1 LAIPVTG
8 NHGEITT
15 HDRHQHRNVNK
26 PLNSNTYQL
35 QNTTMTI
42 SEDIFRAYDIR
53 GIVETAL
60 TPDAVTQIGQAF
72 ATEARAQGQNTV
84 VIGRDGRLSSPELAG
99 ALSNGLR
106 AGGCDVVDIG
116 MVPTPV
122 LYYAT
127 HQLET
132 GTGIMVTGSHNPP
145 QYNGLKM
152 LIAGNTI
159 YGDGITSLY
168 RRIID
173 GSLDSGDGN
182 YHQQDVIPSYIET
195 IVSDIQLAHP
205 LNIAVDCGNGVAGV
219 LAVELFSRLG
229 CDVTEL
235 FCDVD
240 GTFPNHHP
248 DPSKPENLN
257 DIKKVI
263 AEKGLDLGLAF
274 DGDGDRVG
282 IIDDRQNI
290 IWADRQMML
299 YAEDVL
305 NRKPGAQIIF
315 DIKSSTNLARYIEEH
330 GGEPLMWKT
339 GHSFIKAKM
348 KETGAELAGEMS
360 GHIFFKERWF
370 GFDDGLYSA
379 ARMLEILS
387 KHNQASSE
395 VFAELP
401 DSVNTP
407 ELQIHFDEGEHY
419 RFMERFKQEA
429 SFENADIITID
440 GMRVNYPEGW
450 GLIRPSNT
458 TPCLVLR
465 FEANSEAVL
474 DQIQSIFREQILKID
489 NSLELPF

>member
-1 LAIPVTG
+1 MAIS
-8 NHGEITT
+8 
-15 HDRHQHRNVNK
+15 K
-26 PLNSNTYQL
+26 
-35 QNTTMTI
+35 
-42 SEDIFRAYDIR
+42 DIFRAYDIR

-60 TPDAVTQIGQAF
+60 TPEAVTQIGQAF
-72 ATEARAQGQNTV
+72 ASEALTQNRDTV
-84 VIGRDGRLSSPELAG
+84 VIGRDGRLSSPDLST
-99 ALSNGLR
+99 ALSDGLR
-106 AGGCDVVDIG
+106 AGGCNVIDVG

-127 HQLET
+127 HKLET

-152 LIAGNTI
+152 LIAGSTI
-159 YGDGITSLY
+159 YGEGIKALY
-168 RRIID
+168 ERIVNGNIA
-173 GSLDSGDGN
+173 SGDGN
-182 YHQQDVIPSYIET
+182 YEQQDVIPSYIDT
-195 IVSDIQLAHP
+195 IVSDIQLARP

-219 LAVELFSRLG
+219 LAVELFGRLG
-229 CDVTEL
+229 CEITEL
-235 FCDVD
+235 YCDVD

-248 DPSKPENLN
+248 DPSKPENLD
-257 DIKKVI
+257 DIKHSI
-263 AEKGLDLGLAF
+263 AEHALDLGLAF

-299 YAEDVL
+299 YAADVL
-305 NRKPGAQIIF
+305 ERKPGSQIIF
-315 DIKSSTNLARYIEEH
+315 DIKSSTNLANFIEQH

-387 KHNQASSE
+387 KRNQSSSE

-407 ELQIHFDEGEHY
+407 ELQIMFEEGEHY
-419 RFMERFKQEA
+419 AFMEKFKQQA
-429 SFENADIITID
+429 DFENAEIITID
-440 GMRVNYPEGW
+440 GMRVNYPQGW

-465 FEANSEAVL
+465 FEASSQDSL
-474 DQIQSIFREQILKID
+474 DEIQNKFRQEILKQD
-489 NSLELPF
+489 DSLDLPF

>member
-1 LAIPVTG
+1 M
-8 NHGEITT
+8 N
-15 HDRHQHRNVNK
+15 
-26 PLNSNTYQL
+26 
-35 QNTTMTI
+35 I

-53 GIVETAL
+53 GVVETAL
-60 TPDAVTQIGQAF
+60 TPEAVTLIGQAF
-72 ATEARAQGQNTV
+72 ASEARAQGQNTV
-84 VIGRDGRLSSPELAG
+84 VIARDGRLSSPDLAN

-106 AGGCDVVDIG
+106 AGGCDVIDIG

-127 HQLET
+127 HKLET

-145 QYNGLKM
+145 QYNGLKL

-159 YGDGITSLY
+159 YGDGIKSFY
-168 RRIID
+168 HRIVETNMDEGD
-173 GSLDSGDGN
+173 GS
-182 YHQQDVIPSYIET
+182 YEQQDVVPSYIET
-195 IVSDIQLAHP
+195 IVSDIKLERP
-205 LNIAVDCGNGVAGV
+205 LKIAVDCGNGVAGV
-219 LAVELFSRLG
+219 IAPELFSRLG
-229 CDVTEL
+229 CELTEL
-235 FCDVD
+235 YCDVD

-248 DPSKPENLN
+248 DPSKPENLE
-257 DIKKVI
+257 DIKKAI
-263 AEKGLDLGLAF
+263 ADNALDLGLAF

-282 IIDDRQNI
+282 IIDDQQNI

-299 YAEDVL
+299 YAADVL
-305 NRKPGAQIIF
+305 ERKPGAQIIF
-315 DIKSSTNLARYIEEH
+315 DIKSSTNLAKVIKQL

-387 KHNQASSE
+387 KRTQSSSE

-401 DSVNTP
+401 DSYNTP
-407 ELQIHFDEGEHY
+407 ELQILFEEGEHY
-419 RFMERFKQEA
+419 KFMERFKQQA
-429 SFENADIITID
+429 DFEDADINTID

-465 FEANSEAVL
+465 FEANSKSLL
-474 DQIQSIFREQILKID
+474 DEIQAKFKDQLLKLD
-489 NSLELPF
+489 KNLELPF

>member
-1 LAIPVTG
+1 
-8 NHGEITT
+8 
-15 HDRHQHRNVNK
+15 
-26 PLNSNTYQL
+26 
-35 QNTTMTI
+35 MTI
-42 SEDIFRAYDIR
+42 TEDIFRAYDIR

-60 TPDAVTQIGQAF
+60 TPDAVELIGQAF
-72 ATEARAQGQNTV
+72 ATEALAQGQKTV
-84 VIGRDGRLSSPELAG
+84 VIGRDGRLSSPELAQR
-99 ALSNGLR
+99 LSKGLR
-106 AGGCDVVDIG
+106 AGGCDVVDVG

-127 HQLET
+127 HKLKT

-152 LIAGNTI
+152 LIAGNTL
-159 YGDGITSLY
+159 YGDGIRALY
-168 RRIID
+168 QMIVDDR
-173 GSLDSGDGN
+173 LNSGEGT
-182 YHQQDVIPSYIET
+182 HSEQDLLPDYMDT
-195 IVSDIQLAHP
+195 IVNDIKLEKP

-219 LAVELFSRLG
+219 LATELFTRLG
-229 CDVTEL
+229 CKVTEL

-257 DIKKVI
+257 DLKKSI
-263 AEKGLDLGLAF
+263 RDNGLDLGLAF

-282 IIDDRQNI
+282 ILDDQQNI
-290 IWADRQMML
+290 LWADRQMML
-299 YAEDVL
+299 YAGDVL
-305 NRKPGAQIIF
+305 KRKPGALIIF
-315 DIKSSTNLARYIEEH
+315 DIKSTSNLEKYIRDH

-379 ARMLEILS
+379 ARMLEIIS
-387 KHNQASSE
+387 QHNESTSE
-395 VFAELP
+395 LFKTLP

-407 ELQIHFDEGEHY
+407 ELQIDFAEGEHY
-419 RFMERFKQEA
+419 RFMEKFIA
-429 SFENADIITID
+429 NADFKGADTLTID
-440 GMRVNYPEGW
+440 GIRVNYENGW

-465 FEANSEAVL
+465 FEANDEKTL
-474 DQIQSIFREQILKID
+474 NEIQNIFREQLLAVD
-489 NSLELPF
+489 STLSLPF